1 MDQAGDQA
9 GSAFH
14 AHTMSV
20 FLFDCER
27 HALSS
32 HVLSSKAW
40 PTAVRALAL
49 TVECCPIETS
59 RSVATILRFP
69 LLNAM
74 VGCPWGIN
82 WALGAQVGVEAHRCA
97 RPRRAVVMVL
107 QREAFRLLPLL
118 EPPHGVLQLL
128 ATA

>member
-40 PTAVRALAL
+40 PTGRSGTGIDRRMLPNRNVKICCHNTPFSSA
-49 TVECCPIETS
+49 EC
-59 RSVATILRFP
+59 
-69 LLNAM
+69 
-74 VGCPWGIN
+74 
-82 WALGAQVGVEAHRCA
+82 
-97 RPRRAVVMVL
+97 
-107 QREAFRLLPLL
+107 
-118 EPPHGVLQLL
+118 HGGLSMGH
-128 ATA
+128 